1 MINDAIN
8 PLDGR
13 YYEKTRAL
21 APYFS
26 ESALMKYRVM
36 MECEYFISL
45 AEFLGGQKYGA
56 ENQKGKIG
64 IRKLNA
70 NDIKTLRSLYENWT
84 DEKYQKIKKFE
95 ATTNHDVKAVEYF
108 IKESLEKTSLKGS
121 REWVHFAITSEDTN
135 NIAYALML
143 SDSLENI
150 LVPTIK
156 EIVKEINDL
165 AKKYAS
171 LPMLARTHG
180 QSASPT
186 TFGKEMRVFT
196 ARIEKRLAGLASIKI
211 QAKLNGATGNWN
223 AHVAAYPKAN
233 WQKFSEN
240 FINSLNKL
248 NISPSNTSGRAR
260 IYKLEANLIT
270 TQIECHDS
278 YVAVFDT
285 LRRINT
291 ILLDFNQD
299 MWRYISDG
307 YITQKPKAGEVGS
320 STMPHKINPID
331 FENSEGNIGLANALF
346 EFFARKLP
354 VSRLQRD
361 LSDSTV
367 ERAFG
372 TAFGHSYLAYTSL
385 QRGLSKISVN
395 ENKIKEDLL
404 AHPEVIAEAIQTVM
418 RRECLPVPYESLKE
432 LTRGKKI
439 EMEDF
444 AKFIDG
450 LKISPE
456 LKKELKK
463 FTPQNYIGI
472 ADKLVK

>member
-13 YYEKTRAL
+13 YYDRTRAL

-36 MECEYFISL
+36 MECEYLIALSM
-45 AEFLGGQKYGA
+45 GGVVKVGL
-56 ENQKGKIG
+56 
-64 IRKLNA
+64 RKFTAKEVVL
-70 NDIKTLRSLYENWT
+70 LRALYEGWN
-84 DEKYQKIKKFE
+84 DASYQKIKKFE

-108 IKESLEKTSLKGS
+108 IKESLAKTSLKDVV
-121 REWVHFAITSEDTN
+121 EWVHFGLTSEDTN
-135 NIAYALML
+135 NTSYALML
-143 SDSLENI
+143 SLSVKNVMLPELESI
-150 LVPTIK
+150 AGSIEKMARTHK
-156 EIVKEINDL
+156 
-165 AKKYAS
+165 A

-186 TFGKEMRVFT
+186 TMGKELAVFS
-196 ARIEKRLAGLASIKI
+196 ARLRRQMKQMKDHKVMM
-211 QAKLNGATGNWN
+211 KLNGATGNYN
-223 AHVAAYPKAN
+223 AFVAAYPKAN
-233 WQKFSEN
+233 WPKFT
-240 FINSLNKL
+240 
-248 NISPSNTSGRAR
+248 TSFVSHLSKIAGV
-260 IYKLEANLIT
+260 KLEANLMT
-270 TQIECHDS
+270 TQIESHDT
-278 YVAVFDT
+278 YTELFDII
-285 LRRINT
+285 RRANM

-320 STMPHKINPID
+320 STMPHKVNPID

-367 ERAFG
+367 ERAMG
-372 TAFGHSYLAYTSL
+372 TAFGHSLLAYVML
-385 QRGLSKISVN
+385 EKGLSKISVN

-404 AHPEVIAEAIQTVM
+404 AHPEVVAEAIQTVM
-418 RRECLPVPYESLKE
+418 RREGLPVPYESLKE

-444 AKFIDG
+444 VKFIDG
-450 LKISPE
+450 LKVSE
-456 LKKELKK
+456 ALKKEMKK
-463 FTPQNYIGI
+463 FTPLSYIGI
-472 ADKLVK
+472 ASKLVK